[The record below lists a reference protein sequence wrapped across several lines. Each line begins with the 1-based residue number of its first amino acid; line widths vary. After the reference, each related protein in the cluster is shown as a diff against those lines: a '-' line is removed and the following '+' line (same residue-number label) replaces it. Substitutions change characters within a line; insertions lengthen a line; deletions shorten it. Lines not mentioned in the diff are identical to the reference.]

1 MYTVEFRFI
10 GKRVVGFFS
19 RDNAAI
25 QALSQ
30 SIMAVV
36 TIDQNNNI
44 TFYNQAAERLWGYTP
59 NEVLGKNIKMLV
71 PTEHQANHDSYVN
84 THRSTNVN
92 KIVGSSREVELETKS
107 GKRIWVQLALSQV
120 LVSGKKHYTAFVRD
134 VTEERE
140 SREIVAQTLEQALDA
155 VICIDENNN
164 VTLFNA
170 SAEKLWGYSRTEVIG
185 KNVKMLVPQAIQ
197 KNHDDYV
204 NANRETGRD
213 KIVGTSREVKI
224 ERKDGATLWG
234 KLSLSKVR
242 LDKRTLYTAFIKDVT
257 EEVEQRETQRM
268 LSLVANETDNAVII
282 SDANGLIEY
291 VNNGFYRLTGW
302 KLDEVKGKK
311 PGSFLQGEQTDK
323 RTVDVIRQ
331 KLKNREAFYDEVL
344 NYRKDGTAYWT
355 SLSINP
361 VFDKGNLVNFIAVQA
376 DITRVKQ
383 MALDFTN
390 KLKAIG
396 SALVLLEMKPDGE
409 IVEANKLLKDTL
421 KGTID
426 SKDFAREL
434 MKGLTTDDKAKLESS
449 GFVSKIVEFSAN
461 DNFLA
466 FDARISALKDFSG
479 DITRYVFF
487 AVNISARKQAV
498 NDTQGAMQELLTTS
512 QTISTIVGTINSI
525 SEQTNLLALNAA
537 IEAARAGEMGRGF
550 AVVADEVRTL
560 AGNSQSSSNEID
572 NLVKTTVSKI
582 EELAGLIQ
590 RIDG

>member
-1 MYTVEFRFI
+1 MA
-10 GKRVVGFFS
+10 FFS
-19 RDNAAI
+19 RENAAK

-30 SIMAVV
+30 SILAVV
-36 TIDQNNNI
+36 TIDENNNI
-44 TFYNQAAERLWGYTP
+44 TFYNDAASQLWGYAP
-59 NEVLGKNIKMLV
+59 SE
-71 PTEHQANHDSYVN
+71 
-84 THRSTNVN
+84 VN

-107 GKRIWVQLALSQV
+107 GQRIWVQLALSQV
-120 LVSGKKHYTAFVRD
+120 IVGGKKHYTAFVRD

-140 SREIVAQTLEQALDA
+140 AREIVEQTLEQALDA
-155 VICIDENNN
+155 VVCINERNE

-170 SAEKLWGYSRTEVIG
+170 SAEKFWGYRREEVIG

-197 KNHDDYV
+197 ANHDNYV
-204 NANRETGRD
+204 NANRETGQD
-213 KIVGTSREVKI
+213 KIVGTSREVRV
-224 ERKDGATLWG
+224 ERKDGKELWG
-234 KLSLSKVR
+234 RLSLSKVR
-242 LDKRTLYTAFIKDVT
+242 LADRTLYTAFVRDVT
-257 EEVEQRETQRM
+257 EEVEQRELQRM

-282 SDANGLIEY
+282 SNADGLIEY

-302 KLDEVKGKK
+302 SLDEVKGKK
-311 PGSFLQGEQTDK
+311 PGSFLQGEETDH

-331 KLKNREAFYDEVL
+331 KLKNREAFYDEIL
-344 NYRKDGTAYWT
+344 NYRKDGSPYWT

-361 VFDKGNLVNFIAVQA
+361 VFNEGQLVNFIAVQA

-390 KLKAIG
+390 KLNAIG
-396 SALVLLEMKPDGE
+396 SALVLLEMEPDGKL
-409 IVEANKLLKDTL
+409 IEANKLLKETI
-421 KGTID
+421 KGAYD

-434 MKGLTTDDKAKLESS
+434 MSRLTTEDLSQLNS
-449 GFVSKIVEFSAN
+449 TGFVSKILEFKNN
-461 DNFLA
+461 DKYLA
-466 FDARISALKDFSG
+466 FDARVSALKNFNG
-479 DITRYVFF
+479 QITRYVFF
-487 AVNISARKQAV
+487 AINVSSRKQAV

-582 EELAGLIQ
+582 EELAKLIKG
-590 RIDG
+590 IDG

>member
-1 MYTVEFRFI
+1 MA
-10 GKRVVGFFS
+10 FFS
-19 RDNAAI
+19 RENAAK

-30 SIMAVV
+30 SILAVV
-36 TIDQNNNI
+36 TIDENNNI
-44 TFYNQAAERLWGYTP
+44 TFYNDAASQLWGYAP
-59 NEVLGKNIKMLV
+59 SEVLGKNIKMLV
-71 PTEHQANHDSYVN
+71 PREHQSNHDSYVN
-84 THRSTNVN
+84 THRNTNVN

-107 GKRIWVQLALSQV
+107 GQRIWVQLALSQV
-120 LVSGKKHYTAFVRD
+120 IVGGKKHHTEFVRD

-140 SREIVAQTLEQALDA
+140 AREIVEQTLEQALDA
-155 VICIDENNN
+155 VVCINERNE

-170 SAEKLWGYSRTEVIG
+170 SAEKFWGYRREEVIG

-197 KNHDDYV
+197 ANHDNYV
-204 NANRETGRD
+204 NANRETGQD
-213 KIVGTSREVKI
+213 KIVGTSREVRV
-224 ERKDGATLWG
+224 ERKDGKELWG
-234 KLSLSKVR
+234 RLSLSKVR
-242 LDKRTLYTAFIKDVT
+242 LADRTLYTAFVRDVT
-257 EEVEQRETQRM
+257 EEVEQRELQRM

-282 SDANGLIEY
+282 SNADGLIEY

-302 KLDEVKGKK
+302 SLDEVKGKK
-311 PGSFLQGEQTDK
+311 PGSFLQGEETDH

-331 KLKNREAFYDEVL
+331 KLKNREAFYDEIL
-344 NYRKDGTAYWT
+344 NYRKDGSPYWT

-361 VFDKGNLVNFIAVQA
+361 VFNEGQLVNFIAVQA

-390 KLKAIG
+390 KLNAIG
-396 SALVLLEMKPDGE
+396 SALVLLEMEPDGKL
-409 IVEANKLLKDTL
+409 IEANKLLKETI
-421 KGTID
+421 KGAYD

-434 MKGLTTDDKAKLESS
+434 MSRLTTEDLSQLNS
-449 GFVSKIVEFSAN
+449 TGFVSKILEFKNN
-461 DNFLA
+461 DKYLA
-466 FDARISALKDFSG
+466 FDARVSALKNFNG
-479 DITRYVFF
+479 QITRYVFF
-487 AVNISARKQAV
+487 AINVSSRKQAV

-582 EELAGLIQ
+582 EELAKLIKG
-590 RIDG
+590 IDG

>member
-1 MYTVEFRFI
+1 MM
-10 GKRVVGFFS
+10 FFS
-19 RDNAAI
+19 RNNAAQ
-25 QALSQ
+25 QALEQ
-30 SIMAVV
+30 SILAVV

-44 TFYNQAAERLWGYTP
+44 TFYNKAAQALWGYTKS
-59 NEVLGKNIKMLV
+59 EVLGKNIQMLV
-71 PTEHQANHDSYVN
+71 PVEHKANHDSYVN
-84 THRSTNVN
+84 THRNTGNN
-92 KIVGSSREVELETKS
+92 KIVGSSREVELETKA

-120 LVSGKKHYTAFVRD
+120 IVGGQKHYTAFVRD
-134 VTEERE
+134 VSVERE
-140 SREIVAQTLEQALDA
+140 AREIVEQTLEQALDA

-170 SAEKLWGYSRTEVIG
+170 SAEKLWGYTRGEVLG
-185 KNVKMLVPQAIQ
+185 KNVKMLVPRAIQ
-197 KNHDDYV
+197 PEHDNYV
-204 NANRETGRD
+204 NANRTTGVD

-224 ERKDGATLWG
+224 ERKDGNTLWG
-234 KLSLSKVR
+234 RLSLSKVD
-242 LDKRTLYTAFIKDVT
+242 LNNRTLYTAFIKDVT
-257 EEVEQRETQRM
+257 EEVEQREMQRM

-282 SDANGLIEY
+282 TDSKGLIEY

-302 KLDEVKGKK
+302 SLEEVRGKK
-311 PGSFLQGEQTDK
+311 PGSFLQGEETDP

-331 KLKNREAFYDEVL
+331 KLQNREAFYDEIL
-344 NYRKDGTAYWT
+344 NYKKDGVPYWT

-361 VFDKGNLVNFIAVQA
+361 VFDNGELVNFIAVQA

-396 SALVLLEMKPDGE
+396 SALVLLEMEPNGKVVD
-409 IVEANKLLKDTL
+409 VNSLLKKTL
-421 KGTID
+421 KGVID
-426 SKDFAREL
+426 SKDFATFLMEGLSVDEKAEL
-434 MKGLTTDDKAKLESS
+434 ERTN
-449 GFVSKIVEFSAN
+449 FVSKVVELKTDAN
-461 DNFLA
+461 YLA
-466 FDARISALKDFSG
+466 FDSRICALRNFNG
-479 DITRYVFF
+479 QITRYVFF
-487 AVNISARKQAV
+487 AINVSTRKQAV
-498 NDTQGAMQELLTTS
+498 NDTQDAMQELLTTS

-582 EELAGLIQ
+582 EELASLIQ

>member
-1 MYTVEFRFI
+1 MAFFFRE
-10 GKRVVGFFS
+10 
-19 RDNAAI
+19 NAAK

-30 SIMAVV
+30 SILAVV
-36 TIDQNNNI
+36 TIDENNNI
-44 TFYNQAAERLWGYTP
+44 TFYNEAASKMWGYAP
-59 NEVLGKNIKMLV
+59 SEVLGKNIKMLV
-71 PTEHQANHDSYVN
+71 PREHQSNHDSYVN
-84 THRSTNVN
+84 THRNTGVN

-107 GKRIWVQLALSQV
+107 GQRIWVQLALSQV
-120 LVSGKKHYTAFVRD
+120 LVGGKKHYTAFVRD

-140 SREIVAQTLEQALDA
+140 AREIVEQTLEQALDA
-155 VICIDENNN
+155 VVCINERNE

-170 SAEKLWGYSRTEVIG
+170 SAEKFWGYKREEVIG

-197 KNHDDYV
+197 ANHDNYV
-204 NANRETGRD
+204 NANRETGQD
-213 KIVGTSREVKI
+213 KIVGTSREVRV
-224 ERKDGATLWG
+224 ERKDGKELWG
-234 KLSLSKVR
+234 RLSLSKVR
-242 LDKRTLYTAFIKDVT
+242 LADRTLYTAFVRDVT
-257 EEVEQRETQRM
+257 VEVEQRELQRM

-282 SDANGLIEY
+282 SDSEGLIEY

-302 KLDEVKGKK
+302 SLEEVKGKK
-311 PGSFLQGEQTDK
+311 PGSFLQGEETDH

-331 KLKNREAFYDEVL
+331 KLKNREAFYDEIL
-344 NYRKDGTAYWT
+344 NYRKDGSPYWT

-361 VFDKGNLVNFIAVQA
+361 VFKEGQLVNFIAVQA

-390 KLKAIG
+390 KLNAIG
-396 SALVLLEMKPDGE
+396 SALVLLEMEPDGKL
-409 IVEANKLLKDTL
+409 IEANKLLRETI
-421 KGTID
+421 KGAYD

-434 MKGLTTDDKAKLESS
+434 MSRLTTEDLSQLNS
-449 GFVSKIVEFSAN
+449 TGFVSKILEFKSN
-461 DNFLA
+461 DKYLA
-466 FDARISALKDFSG
+466 FDARVSALKNFNG
-479 DITRYVFF
+479 QITRYVFF
-487 AVNISARKQAV
+487 AINVSSRKQAV

-582 EELAGLIQ
+582 EELAKLIKG
-590 RIDG
+590 IDG

>member
-1 MYTVEFRFI
+1 MA
-10 GKRVVGFFS
+10 FFS
-19 RDNAAI
+19 RENAAK

-30 SIMAVV
+30 SILAVV
-36 TIDQNNNI
+36 TIDENNNI
-44 TFYNQAAERLWGYTP
+44 TFYNDAASKLWGYSP
-59 NEVLGKNIKMLV
+59 SEVLGKNIKMLV
-71 PTEHQANHDSYVN
+71 PREHQSNHDSYVN
-84 THRSTNVN
+84 THRNTGVN

-107 GKRIWVQLALSQV
+107 GQRIWVQLALSQV
-120 LVSGKKHYTAFVRD
+120 IVNGKKHYTAFVRD

-140 SREIVAQTLEQALDA
+140 AREIVEQTLEQALDA
-155 VICIDENNN
+155 VVCINERNE

-170 SAEKLWGYSRTEVIG
+170 SAEKFWGYRREEVIG

-197 KNHDDYV
+197 ANHDNYV
-204 NANRETGRD
+204 NANRETGQD
-213 KIVGTSREVKI
+213 KIVGTSREVRV
-224 ERKDGATLWG
+224 ERKDGKELWG
-234 KLSLSKVR
+234 RLSLSKVR
-242 LDKRTLYTAFIKDVT
+242 LADRTLYTAFVRDVT
-257 EEVEQRETQRM
+257 EEVEQRELQRM

-282 SDANGLIEY
+282 SNAEGLIEY

-302 KLDEVKGKK
+302 SLDEVKGKK
-311 PGSFLQGEQTDK
+311 PGSFLQGEETDH

-331 KLKNREAFYDEVL
+331 KLKNREAFYDEIL
-344 NYRKDGTAYWT
+344 NYRKDGSPYWT

-361 VFDKGNLVNFIAVQA
+361 VFKEGQLVNFIAVQA

-390 KLKAIG
+390 KLNAIG
-396 SALVLLEMKPDGE
+396 SALVLLEMEPDGKL
-409 IVEANKLLKDTL
+409 IEANKLLKETI
-421 KGTID
+421 KGAYD

-434 MKGLTTDDKAKLESS
+434 MSRLTSEDQAQLNST
-449 GFVSKIVEFSAN
+449 GFVSKILEFESN
-461 DNFLA
+461 GKYLA
-466 FDARISALKDFSG
+466 FDSRVSALKNFNG
-479 DITRYVFF
+479 QITRYVFF
-487 AVNISARKQAV
+487 AINVSSRKQAV

-582 EELAGLIQ
+582 EELAKLIKG
-590 RIDG
+590 IDG

>member
-1 MYTVEFRFI
+1 MM
-10 GKRVVGFFS
+10 FFS
-19 RDNAAI
+19 RNNAAQ
-25 QALSQ
+25 QALEQ
-30 SIMAVV
+30 SILAVV

-44 TFYNQAAERLWGYTP
+44 TFYNKAAQALWGYTKS
-59 NEVLGKNIKMLV
+59 EVLGKNIQMLV
-71 PTEHQANHDSYVN
+71 PVEHKANHDSYVN
-84 THRSTNVN
+84 THRNTGNN
-92 KIVGSSREVELETKS
+92 KIVGSSREVELETKA

-120 LVSGKKHYTAFVRD
+120 IVGGQKHYTAFVRD
-134 VTEERE
+134 VSEERE
-140 SREIVAQTLEQALDA
+140 AREIVEQTLEQALDA

-170 SAEKLWGYSRTEVIG
+170 SAEKLWGYSRGEVLG
-185 KNVKMLVPQAIQ
+185 KNVKMLVPRAIQ
-197 KNHDDYV
+197 PEHDNYV
-204 NANRETGRD
+204 NANRTTGVD

-224 ERKDGATLWG
+224 ERKDGNTLWG
-234 KLSLSKVR
+234 RLSLSKVD
-242 LDKRTLYTAFIKDVT
+242 LNNRTLYTAFIKDVT
-257 EEVEQRETQRM
+257 EEVEQREMQRM

-282 SDANGLIEY
+282 TDSKGLIEY

-302 KLDEVKGKK
+302 SLEEVRGKK
-311 PGSFLQGEQTDK
+311 PGSFLQGEETDP

-331 KLKNREAFYDEVL
+331 KLQNREAFYDEIL
-344 NYRKDGTAYWT
+344 NYKKDGVPYWT

-361 VFDKGNLVNFIAVQA
+361 VFDNGELVNFIAVQA

-396 SALVLLEMKPDGE
+396 SALVLLEMEPNGKVVD
-409 IVEANKLLKDTL
+409 VNSLLKKTL
-421 KGTID
+421 KGVID
-426 SKDFAREL
+426 SKDFATYLMDGLSVDEKAEL
-434 MKGLTTDDKAKLESS
+434 ERTN
-449 GFVSKIVEFSAN
+449 FVSKVVELKTDASY
-461 DNFLA
+461 LA
-466 FDARISALKDFSG
+466 FDSRICALRNFNG
-479 DITRYVFF
+479 QITRYVFF
-487 AVNISARKQAV
+487 AINVSTRKQAV
-498 NDTQGAMQELLTTS
+498 NDTQDAMQELLTTS

-582 EELAGLIQ
+582 EELASLIQ

>member
-1 MYTVEFRFI
+1 MA
-10 GKRVVGFFS
+10 FFS
-19 RDNAAI
+19 RENAAK

-30 SIMAVV
+30 SILAVV
-36 TIDQNNNI
+36 TIDENNNI
-44 TFYNQAAERLWGYTP
+44 TFYNDAAAKMWGYAP
-59 NEVLGKNIKMLV
+59 FEVLGKNIKMLV
-71 PTEHQANHDSYVN
+71 PREHQSNHDSYVN
-84 THRSTNVN
+84 THRNTNVN

-107 GKRIWVQLALSQV
+107 GQRIWVQLALSQV
-120 LVSGKKHYTAFVRD
+120 IVGGKKHYTAFVRD

-140 SREIVAQTLEQALDA
+140 AREIVEQTLEQALDA
-155 VICIDENNN
+155 VVCINERNE

-170 SAEKLWGYSRTEVIG
+170 SAEKFWGYRREEVIG

-197 KNHDDYV
+197 ANHDNYV
-204 NANRETGRD
+204 NANRETGQD
-213 KIVGTSREVKI
+213 KIVGTSREVRV
-224 ERKDGATLWG
+224 ERKDGKELWG
-234 KLSLSKVR
+234 RLSLSKVR
-242 LDKRTLYTAFIKDVT
+242 LADRTLYTAFVRDVT
-257 EEVEQRETQRM
+257 EEVEQRELQRM

-282 SDANGLIEY
+282 SDADGLIEY

-302 KLDEVKGKK
+302 SLEEVKGKK
-311 PGSFLQGEQTDK
+311 PGSFLQGEETDH

-331 KLKNREAFYDEVL
+331 KLKNREAFYDEIL
-344 NYRKDGTAYWT
+344 NYRKDGSPYWT

-361 VFDKGNLVNFIAVQA
+361 VFKEGQLVNFIAVQA

-390 KLKAIG
+390 KLNAIG
-396 SALVLLEMKPDGE
+396 SALVLLEMEPDGKL
-409 IVEANKLLKDTL
+409 IEANKLLKETI
-421 KGTID
+421 KGAYD

-434 MKGLTTDDKAKLESS
+434 MSRLTVEDKAQLNST
-449 GFVSKIVEFSAN
+449 GFVSKILEFKNN
-461 DNFLA
+461 DKYLA
-466 FDARISALKDFSG
+466 FDARVSALKNFNG
-479 DITRYVFF
+479 QITRYVFF
-487 AVNISARKQAV
+487 AINVSSRKQAV

-582 EELAGLIQ
+582 EELAKLIKG
-590 RIDG
+590 IDG

>member
-1 MYTVEFRFI
+1 MA
-10 GKRVVGFFS
+10 FFS
-19 RDNAAI
+19 RENAAK

-30 SIMAVV
+30 SILAVV
-36 TIDQNNNI
+36 TIDENNNI
-44 TFYNQAAERLWGYTP
+44 TFYNDAASQLWGYAP
-59 NEVLGKNIKMLV
+59 SEVLGKNIKMLV
-71 PTEHQANHDSYVN
+71 PREHQSNHDSYVN
-84 THRSTNVN
+84 THRNTNVN

-107 GKRIWVQLALSQV
+107 GQRIWVQLALSQV
-120 LVSGKKHYTAFVRD
+120 IVGGKKHYTAFVRD

-140 SREIVAQTLEQALDA
+140 AREIVEQTLEQALDA
-155 VICIDENNN
+155 VVCINERNE

-170 SAEKLWGYSRTEVIG
+170 SAEKFWGYRREEVIG

-197 KNHDDYV
+197 ANHDNYV
-204 NANRETGRD
+204 NANRETGQD
-213 KIVGTSREVKI
+213 KIVGTSREVRV
-224 ERKDGATLWG
+224 ERKDGKELWG
-234 KLSLSKVR
+234 RLSLSKVR
-242 LDKRTLYTAFIKDVT
+242 LADRTLYTAFVRDVT
-257 EEVEQRETQRM
+257 EEVEQRELQRM

-282 SDANGLIEY
+282 SNADGLIEY

-302 KLDEVKGKK
+302 SLDEVKGKK
-311 PGSFLQGEQTDK
+311 PGSFLQGEETDH

-331 KLKNREAFYDEVL
+331 KLKNREAFYDEIL
-344 NYRKDGTAYWT
+344 NYRKDGSPYWT

-361 VFDKGNLVNFIAVQA
+361 VFKEGQLVNFIAVQA

-390 KLKAIG
+390 KLNAIG
-396 SALVLLEMKPDGE
+396 SALVLLEMEPDGKL
-409 IVEANKLLKDTL
+409 IEANKLLKETI
-421 KGTID
+421 KGAYD

-434 MKGLTTDDKAKLESS
+434 MSRLTTEDLSQLNS
-449 GFVSKIVEFSAN
+449 TGFVSKILEFKNN
-461 DNFLA
+461 DKYLA
-466 FDARISALKDFSG
+466 FDSRVSALKNFNG
-479 DITRYVFF
+479 QITRYVFF
-487 AVNISARKQAV
+487 AINVSSRKQAV

-582 EELAGLIQ
+582 EELAKLIKG
-590 RIDG
+590 IDG